1 MLDDDDD
8 DDDDQETVSDVGLTP
23 TRSPTSPEYRDPS
36 GNPGTSGNL
45 GTYEP
50 ATYPGEGLFM
60 GSTPYP
66 SPEVEVLKDNNN

>member
-8 DDDDQETVSDVGLTP
+8 DDDDQETVLYVGLTP

-50 ATYPGEGLFM
+50 GNLPRGRAFYGEYPIPVPRG
-60 GSTPYP
+60 
-66 SPEVEVLKDNNN
+66 